1 MNSFITAVMALITA
15 IMSLFYT
22 PSELKSVNPSVVPE
36 PSITQNVTI
45 MTYNVYVAGSGE
57 RSPENRTPLV
67 IENIRRYMPDSFGI
81 EEADE
86 GWVERIAE
94 AMPEYAYVGK
104 GRNFTGGGEASPVFY
119 KKDKY
124 ELVDSGTFWLSRT
137 PKRPSHGWDAMM
149 NRVCSYAVLKDK
161 ETGFV
166 YAHFNAHFDHIGKI
180 ARLESVS
187 VVADMISKKCL
198 GIPVVFSGDLNDD
211 EGSDMYNR
219 ILECGMRDTKFIAET
234 ADNCGTY
241 HGYSEATESVRTKPI
256 DFIFVNAFASE
267 VKSYTVDRTQL
278 NGMYASDHHP
288 VIVEMTLFN

>member
-1 MNSFITAVMALITA
+1 
-15 IMSLFYT
+15 
-22 PSELKSVNPSVVPE
+22 
-36 PSITQNVTI
+36 

-137 PKRPSHGWDAMM
+137 PERPSHGWDAMM

-241 HGYSEATESVRTKPI
+241 HGYSEATESARTKPI